1 MSRFTPAARAVFA
14 VLAVSTLNLPAMAAE
29 DRAATAHN
37 IADKFSS
44 AMDKKPADTAAP
56 KADPATAEAERIRRD
71 AEAAQLEERMK
82 SEKAEILERA
92 RLEATERQAEDD
104 RRKADADAASAA
116 GEANRT
122 ATAEK
127 AAFEERARQAAEA
140 ANEQETARLKDEAR
154 RAMEAEREAEAERL
168 SEKLRKVR
176 KAREAAQ
183 KPSGPVTAVPEV
195 RMSLGA
201 APASLGEPPS
211 FIPSTGEANDQRVTV
226 LLVMEPGDRGIRRFE
241 KTADPILCS
250 GNTCFVG
257 TGSDRPA
264 KAMPLAKALGAGNTL
279 GKRAWSCRHS
289 LTCIFRE
296 IEFDGPSV
304 PIQPVDLRILRH
316 DRRAVS
322 AVSVDKT
329 CGVFAGQLACGK
341 TVSAAGYRAWIV
353 PEAIAREVGPQRLEA
368 ALAAGLKDARAAS
381 LRTAD

>member
-1 MSRFTPAARAVFA
+1 MSRFTPAARALFA

-71 AEAAQLEERMK
+71 AEAAQIEERMK

-116 GEANRT
+116 A
-122 ATAEK
+122 AEK

-140 ANEQETARLKDEAR
+140 AKEQETARLKDEAR

-241 KTADPILCS
+241 KTADPILCT